1 MHSRNSLLIIIDII
15 QTLLNCMGHQ
25 PDTLYW
31 NSRHVHSLSKCLLLR
46 ELIVIDHIYIYIY
59 I

>member
-46 ELIVIDHIYIYIY
+46 ELIVIDHIYI
-59 I
+59 